1 MDLQHVVETAVLQS
15 IVPDTLPGSQLQIN
29 VLITDAD
36 GSVDACAVNAVT
48 LAVAD
53 AGMRTLARST
63 CKCAMQDI
71 QLTEITI
78 FVTQYIADTAAG
90 LPSAQQAELR
100 TQIICNVTVTPT
112 VGGHLCSNKARR
124 WITHHRKTPR
134 AENIIMRWAAGLCVM
149 E

>member
-1 MDLQHVVETAVLQS
+1 MAPFAGGPRRLRGKLDRRSMDLQHVVETAVLQS

-71 QLTEITI
+71 
-78 FVTQYIADTAAG
+78 
-90 LPSAQQAELR
+90 
-100 TQIICNVTVTPT
+100 
-112 VGGHLCSNKARR
+112 
-124 WITHHRKTPR
+124 
-134 AENIIMRWAAGLCVM
+134 
-149 E
+149 